1 MTVRRSANTD
11 RFNELMTRLN
21 HELANEAKNN
31 LLSQAVHVEEVY
43 KRILNS
49 LFGWSLHNLN
59 SEENNAP
66 AIDLI
71 DEENKIAVQI
81 SVSATRRK
89 VESTLDKEPVKKLA
103 KEGFRIK
110 FVACGTATFPDIRTE
125 IKNPYNIA
133 FDYDKDCL
141 ETSDLVGQFMRLDVP
156 KQEETLHILR
166 QELGEEFML
175 TQKLIRD
182 NFESA
187 KKELGGRYSPELT
200 VSIDESDY
208 FDVILNPAEVVH
220 RISSGLLDL
229 RECAE
234 ELYNELGSNSG
245 SRDDVVYAV
254 SDLVAASNEAE
265 QATTP
270 ESLDKVVN
278 AYYDFEYKAF
288 CSQDPIKR
296 TREVNNVCHSL
307 TRLSELCGRDGFS
320 FFGKTFLIVTGRGG
334 VGKSHLLADYCSRAI
349 DTDHAAFLVLGQS
362 FVKSA
367 DPLEQLSGFI
377 SSSHD
382 YQACLSEIERYAAE
396 REDLAL
402 IAIDALNEGD
412 GKGYWINHL
421 QRFLDEMEKYPHIR
435 IVVSVRSSY
444 IDQTIP
450 KEFEENNETVASI
463 ELKGFES
470 SSEAIDA
477 FCEYYGIEPPAF
489 PPYGDEYTNPL
500 FLKTLC
506 RAISGNGVG
515 GFELNLSFL
524 SAIKICLKHSNTSV
538 SNALDCP
545 EAAKIVEK
553 AIVAIVS
560 DAHFSKSGYLTYD
573 EANEAIVS
581 ALSSYTSSAYRVL
594 GLLEAEGILRIDK
607 YGDDS
612 IVSFEYE
619 RFGDAIE
626 ASTLIETAIKGCD
639 EPVEALRKSE
649 ALSNALNSGVK
660 RGVAEALGALLPELA
675 GVEVF
680 EFLDLENEIES
691 DLAFD
696 LFVDSIPWRK
706 DGCLKEAARAYIK
719 AEILEY
725 PNRLVEFM
733 RELAA
738 VAMSPSSAFNA
749 NLLHE
754 LLSSMDPQERDGVWA
769 HALYE
774 NQVAIKSIVWFWKNF
789 DKAADSVVPLAAK
802 FLSWCTA
809 STSRMIRDCATKAL
823 SMCFLRQPSLL
834 TYATDII
841 VSVNDDYMIERV
853 IAAVYGAA
861 SNYKGP
867 NDAFVSA
874 ADEVYSFVYG
884 GDETYPNIMVR
895 NYAGC
900 LLDLIVRNFDREK
913 SSYPLFDKQG
923 KSAWYQKPISNED
936 IDKVL
941 GACEDE
947 HGRDSEYATNLQWLI
962 HSMTTEYGRG
972 TCRYGDFGRYV
983 FGGLVYSWK
992 ADFPNDQDL
1001 ANLVLN
1007 EILGKRYDPKWHCS
1021 YDRLTRHYDQ
1031 SQTCGYERLT
1041 KKYQWI
1047 ETFRLLARLV
1057 DNYPPYKEEFE
1068 YDDEYRAAEDEAAK
1082 RFEIALKTGDFESFG
1097 RNELDP
1103 RQHVVST
1110 KRNYLTQE
1118 EVFYELEHV
1127 RDIDPTHILPP
1138 VKNDKKSGYVA
1149 DALREL
1155 SGTAEYDRS
1164 SIGSSLMEL
1173 HETIIDGVAYVLLWT
1188 RTNIKSPNETARE
1201 VHWETSAG
1209 FVPNSLAD
1217 GLLSNYNGS
1226 HGNDCLSGETIH
1238 IYCREFNAS
1247 RAFDLDQGFRA
1258 MERGDEPNI
1267 VTAASFGYMWE
1278 PVDDGSALDN
1288 ESVFIQY
1295 PSIEL
1300 CDAFSLRQDDLG
1312 SWTDG
1317 NRIVC
1322 YEVPY
1327 SNGSCL
1333 LFRKDCLME
1342 YLQKT
1347 GMTLIWG
1354 EYFEIT
1360 SLTQYRQRIWF
1371 MVKSEPDGNLVFS
1384 EPEKDSFVLS
1394 EFPWFRGES

>member
-1 MTVRRSANTD
+1 
-11 RFNELMTRLN
+11 MTRLN
-21 HELANEAKNN
+21 HELTNEAKNN

-49 LFGWSLHNLN
+49 IFGWSLHNLN

-66 AIDLI
+66 AVDLI
-71 DEENKIAVQI
+71 DEANKIAVQV
-81 SVSATRRK
+81 SVSATRK
-89 VESTLDKEPVKKLA
+89 KIESTLDKEPIKELA
-103 KEGFRIK
+103 AKGFRIK
-110 FVACGTATFPDIRTE
+110 FIACGTAAFPNIRTE
-125 IKNPYNIA
+125 INNPYDIA

-166 QELGEEFML
+166 QELGEEFLL

-187 KKELGGRYSPELT
+187 KKELDGRYSPELT
-200 VSIDESDY
+200 VPIDESDY

-245 SRDDVVYAV
+245 SREDVISAAHNLVTV
-254 SDLVAASNEAE
+254 SSEAE
-265 QATTP
+265 LATTP

-278 AYYDFEYKAF
+278 AYYDFEYEAF
-288 CSQDPIKR
+288 CSQDPIKQ
-296 TREVNNVCHSL
+296 TRKVNNVRHSL
-307 TRLSELCGRDGFS
+307 TRLTELCGREGFS

-377 SSSHD
+377 SGSHD
-382 YQACLSEIERYAAE
+382 YQTCLSEIERYAAE

-412 GKGYWINHL
+412 GKRYWINHL

-435 IVVSVRSSY
+435 IMVSVRSSY

-450 KEFEENNETVASI
+450 KEFEENNQTVASI

-477 FCEYYGIEPPAF
+477 FCEYYDIEPPAF

-515 GFELNLSFL
+515 SFELNLSFL
-524 SAIKICLKHSNTSV
+524 SAIKICLKHANASISK
-538 SNALDCP
+538 ALDCP

-626 ASTLIETAIKGCD
+626 ASTLIETAVKGCN
-639 EPVEALRKSE
+639 EPVEALSKSE
-649 ALSNALNSGVK
+649 ALNNALKSGVK

-696 LFVDSIPWRK
+696 LFADSIPWRK

-719 AEILEY
+719 AEILGH
-725 PNRLVEFM
+725 PNRQVKFM

-754 LLSSMDPQERDGVWA
+754 LLSSMDPQERDGVWT

-841 VSVNDDYMIERV
+841 VSVNDDYVIERV

-861 SNYKGP
+861 SNCKGP

-895 NYAGC
+895 NYADC

-913 SSYPLFDKQG
+913 SSYPLFGKQG
-923 KSAWYQKPISNED
+923 KSAWYQNTISNEE
-936 IDKVL
+936 IDKML
-941 GACEDE
+941 EECEE
-947 HGRDSEYATNLQWLI
+947 RYGRDSEEAINLQWLI

-983 FGGLVYSWK
+983 FGSYVYSWK
-992 ADFPNDQDL
+992 AAFPDDQDL

-1007 EILGKRYDPKWHCS
+1007 EILEKRYNPKLHCS

-1031 SQTCGYERLT
+1031 YQTCSYERLT

-1047 ETFRLLARLV
+1047 ETYRLLARLV
-1057 DNYPPYKEEFE
+1057 DNFPPYKEEFV
-1068 YDDEYRAAEDEAAK
+1068 YDDEYNAAADEAVK
-1082 RFEIALKTGDFESFG
+1082 RFEAAMKLGDFTYFK
-1097 RNELDP
+1097 RNELNP
-1103 RQHVVST
+1103 REHVVST
-1110 KRNYLTQE
+1110 NRIFLTQE
-1118 EVFYELEHV
+1118 EVFYELERV

-1138 VKNDKKSGYVA
+1138 TADEQESGYVA
-1149 DALREL
+1149 EALCKL
-1155 SGTAEYDRS
+1155 SGAREYDWN
-1164 SIGSSLMEL
+1164 SICSSLAGL
-1173 HETIIDGVAYVLLWT
+1173 HETIIDDVVYVLLWT
-1188 RTNIKSPNETARE
+1188 RTNIKSPNETAKE
-1201 VHWETSAG
+1201 VHWEMSAG
-1209 FVPNSLAD
+1209 FVPQNLAND
-1217 GLLSNYNGS
+1217 LFSNYSGS
-1226 HGNDCLSGETIH
+1226 HGYDCLSSETIH

-1247 RAFDLDQGFRA
+1247 RAFDLDRGFHA
-1258 MERGDEPNI
+1258 MEREGEPDK
-1267 VTAASFGYMWE
+1267 VKAASFGYMWE
-1278 PVDDGSALDN
+1278 PVGDGSALDN
-1288 ESVFIQY
+1288 ESVLIQY

-1333 LFRKDCLME
+1333 LFRKDYLME

-1360 SLTQYRQRIWF
+1360 SLAQYRQRIWF

-1394 EFPWFRGES
+1394 KFPWFRDES